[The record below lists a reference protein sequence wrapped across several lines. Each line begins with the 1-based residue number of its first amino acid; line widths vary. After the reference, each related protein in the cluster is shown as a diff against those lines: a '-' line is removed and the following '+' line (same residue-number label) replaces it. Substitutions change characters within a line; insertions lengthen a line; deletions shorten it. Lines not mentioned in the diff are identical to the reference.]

1 MSLEH
6 ERLFTSSRHSW
17 VGKEF
22 STEVEKVKWV
32 DVPTHIGEWL
42 SAIGTWTRP
51 KALARAMVNKDMSV
65 SQLEDAFKWFVD
77 HAGHCFTYY
86 YRNEHP
92 FGRRYRMTNKPF
104 THKSWNYYVK
114 GLAHT
119 IQENQFYMNADVF
132 GGGAINMDNPTLTD
146 WYNHVLTA
154 LPKAKM
160 DKLSTDD
167 NNKVEQAESNK
178 EDLASYN
185 MKLHVRLS
193 GLDIHALLK
202 ETIESHF
209 KNMLYKSWDI
219 HPLAETDDFVASLKS
234 DFLIDTQS
242 MSFDEQIEK
251 VKVANTQMKQLGAN
265 VFNNI
270 LAIESAKEQA
280 LATIASLADIKEHDK
295 GQESEEE

>member
-1 MSLEH
+1 MSLGY
-6 ERLFTSSRHSW
+6 ERMLTSTKSSW
-17 VGKEF
+17 VGLEY
-22 STEVEKVKWV
+22 STEMEKVNWM

-42 SAIGTWTRP
+42 SAVGTWTNP
-51 KALARAMVNKDMSV
+51 KSLAKAMANKDMSV
-65 SQLEDAFKWFVD
+65 SQLETVFKWFVD

-86 YRNEHP
+86 YQNKHP
-92 FGRRYRMTNKPF
+92 FGRRWRMTKKPF
-104 THKSWNYYVK
+104 THKSYNYYAK
-114 GLAHT
+114 GLANT
-119 IQENQFYMNADVF
+119 IQENQFYLSAELF

-146 WYNHVLTA
+146 WYNHVLVA

-167 NNKVEQAESNK
+167 NNKVEQVNSNK
-178 EDLASYN
+178 EDLATYN
-185 MKLHVRLS
+185 KKLTARLL
-193 GLDIHALLK
+193 GLDVHALLK

-209 KNMLYKSWDI
+209 KSMLHMTWDT
-219 HPLAETDDFVASLKS
+219 HPLAEADDFVETLKS
-234 DFLIDTQS
+234 DFLIDTQG

-251 VKVANTQMKQLGAN
+251 VKVANTQMKQLGAS

-280 LATIASLADIKEHDK
+280 LASIASLADIKEHDK